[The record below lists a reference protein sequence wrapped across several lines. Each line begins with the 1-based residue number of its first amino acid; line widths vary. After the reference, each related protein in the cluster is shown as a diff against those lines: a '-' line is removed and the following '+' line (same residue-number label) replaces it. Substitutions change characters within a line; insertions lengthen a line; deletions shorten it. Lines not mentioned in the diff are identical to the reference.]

1 MFLPRHKVVGRL
13 IKTGDPL
20 VDEIFKVL
28 EKIPNPASEK
38 ISALG
43 RAAAI
48 AQLYAYTNEELKES
62 ILGSGSQNTL
72 QH

>member
-1 MFLPRHKVVGRL
+1 M
-13 IKTGDPL
+13 IKTGDQL
-20 VDEIFKVL
+20 VDEIFKAV

-48 AQLYAYTNEELKES
+48 AQLYAYANEELRES
-62 ILGSGSQNTL
+62 VLGSGSQNAL